1 MSTSGIM
8 IVPSVGKSFKIA
20 IGALVATLVVI
31 IALLAMNLAVARDE
45 LAASREAEIVLK
57 TQLAKA
63 ETSAVSRVS
72 AGIRNFFTSK
82 NEVASQEVV
91 DAELRDT
98 PRSLEVKRLRE
109 MNISLA
115 AEQLTILQEA
125 EKLKAA
131 VGDLELRLEK
141 AEKACTA
148 RTSV

>member
-98 PRSLEVKRLRE
+98 PRSLEVKLLRE

>member
-20 IGALVATLVVI
+20 IGSLVATLVVI
-31 IALLAMNLAVARDE
+31 IALLAMNLVAVRDE
-45 LAASREAEIVLK
+45 LAASRDAEIVLK

-63 ETSAVSRVS
+63 ETSIVSRVGG
-72 AGIRNFFTSK
+72 GIRNFFTSK
-82 NEVASQEVV
+82 NEAASQKVV
-91 DAELRDT
+91 DAELRDI

-115 AEQLTILQEA
+115 AEQLILLQET
-125 EKLKAA
+125 EKFKAA

>member
-98 PRSLEVKRLRE
+98 PRSLEVKLLRE

-115 AEQLTILQEA
+115 AEQLILLQET
-125 EKLKAA
+125 EKFKAA